1 MMKSH
6 KVPARSRSGWRAA
19 ATAAAVMLALS
30 GCGGSNSGGGSTP
43 NAAPTDKVLH
53 LSFLQDPGQ
62 PPDPDIYY
70 AGQGLLLTTNNYEG
84 LLQYKAGVDK
94 AVLEP
99 LLATSWTA
107 SPDNKVYTFKLREG
121 VKFHDGTPFTSAA
134 VKASFDR
141 RLAVNQGPAYMVK
154 DVESVTTQ
162 GDYGVT
168 ITLKAPNSAF
178 LDYLACPYG
187 PRMLSP
193 EGLKKNA
200 GTDNAQG
207 YLTTH
212 DLGTGPFMLTDA
224 QVGSHYALAAFPDY
238 WGPKPYF
245 EKVDIPVITD
255 VSAQQLQF
263 NNGQVAA
270 ILHDLPSSAVQSYLN
285 NKSFANY
292 SLPTMMSNY
301 VYVNPRKGIMTDIK
315 NRTAVMQAVD
325 VDELVKQTY
334 FGRGKKA
341 EQIYPPN
348 MMAAEFGKQ
357 TVPHDPSALS
367 AIAGKL
373 PADQKT
379 VTIGYDSSNPDNQL
393 ISNLI
398 QTELAAAGLTAKVQ
412 AYPTSEIY
420 GWVGGDGQ
428 GAPEILTYLGWPD
441 APSPYT
447 WGHISWDADGG
458 LNFFGCS
465 APPVSAALAAG
476 LPNDS
481 APDFSTAGEEAVKTG
496 CWLNVADVN
505 DFMVAQPWLKGVE
518 QAHVVTNPNSLR
530 LAALS
535 VG

>member
-1 MMKSH
+1 MIKRLKTMA
-6 KVPARSRSGWRAA
+6 VVGAVAA
-19 ATAAAVMLALS
+19 LTLS
-30 GCGGSNSGGGSTP
+30 GCSGSESGGGAP

-70 AGQGLLLTTNNYEG
+70 AGQGLLLTTNIYEG
-84 LLQYKAGVDK
+84 LLQYKADTDR
-94 AVLEP
+94 AELEP
-99 LLATSWTA
+99 LLATEWKA
-107 SPDNKVYTFKLREG
+107 SPDNKVFTLKLRQG

-141 RLAVNQGPAYMVK
+141 RAAVNQGPAYMVT

-162 GDYGVT
+162 GDYDVT

-200 GTDNAQG
+200 GSDNAQT
-207 YLTTH
+207 YLTNH
-212 DLGTGPFMLTDA
+212 DLGTGPYTLTA
-224 QVGSHYALAAFPDY
+224 AEVGSKYELAVFADY
-238 WGPKPYF
+238 WGAKPYF
-245 EKVDIPVITD
+245 EKVEMPVITD

-263 NNGQVAA
+263 NNGQIAA
-270 ILHDLPSSAVQSYLN
+270 IMHDLPSSAVGQYLN
-285 NKSFANY
+285 ETKYAHY

-301 VYVNPRKGIMTDIK
+301 LYINPRKGMMTDAK
-315 NRTAVMQAVD
+315 NRNAVMQAVD

-334 FGRGKKA
+334 FGRGEKA
-341 EQIYPPN
+341 DQIYPSN
-348 MMAAEFGKQ
+348 MMPPEFGKQ
-357 TVPHDPSALS
+357 SVPHDPSVLTAV
-367 AIAGKL
+367 AAGL
-373 PADQKT
+373 PPDQKS

-393 ISNLI
+393 ISNLL
-398 QTELAAAGLTAKVQ
+398 QTQLAAAGLNAKVQ

-420 GWVGGDGQ
+420 GWIGSDAQ
-428 GAPEILTYLGWPD
+428 SAPEIMAYLGWPD

-447 WGHISWDADGG
+447 WGHISWDGDGG

-465 APPVSAALAAG
+465 APPVAAALAKG
-476 LPNDS
+476 LPTGSQADY
-481 APDFSTAGEEAVKTG
+481 STAGLEAVKTG
-496 CWLNVADVN
+496 CWLNIANVN

-518 QAHVVTNPNSLR
+518 QSHVVTNPNTLR

>member
-1 MMKSH
+1 MM
-6 KVPARSRSGWRAA
+6 AA
-19 ATAAAVMLALS
+19 IGAVAALTVS
-30 GCGGSNSGGGSTP
+30 GCGGSGSGGGAP

-62 PPDPDIYY
+62 PPDPDIFY
-70 AGQGLLLTTNNYEG
+70 AGQGLLLTTNIYEG

-94 AVLEP
+94 PQLEP
-99 LLATSWTA
+99 LLATEWTA
-107 SPDNKVYTFKLREG
+107 SPDNKVFTFKLRDG

-141 RLAVNQGPAYMVK
+141 RMAVNQGPAYMVK
-154 DVESVTTQ
+154 DVDSVTTQ

-168 ITLKAPNSAF
+168 ITLKGPNSAF

-200 GTDNAQG
+200 GADNAQN
-207 YLTTH
+207 YLTNH
-212 DLGTGPFMLTDA
+212 DLGTGPFTLTDA
-224 QVGSHYALAAFPDY
+224 QVGSHYGLAAFPDY
-238 WGPKPYF
+238 WGTKPYF
-245 EKVDIPVITD
+245 QKVDIPVITD

-263 NNGQVAA
+263 NNGQISA
-270 ILHDLPSSAVQSYLN
+270 ILHDLPSSAVGQYLN
-285 NKSFANY
+285 DSKYAHY

-301 VYVNPRKGIMTDIK
+301 LYVNPHKGMLTDAK
-315 NRTAVMQAVD
+315 NRTALLQAID

-334 FGRGKKA
+334 FGRGKVA
-341 EQIYPPN
+341 PQIYPSN
-348 MMAAEFGKQ
+348 VMADQFAKQ
-357 TVPHDPSALS
+357 SVPHEPSVLTGV
-367 AIAGKL
+367 AGGL
-373 PADQKT
+373 PVDQKAVT
-379 VTIGYDSSNPDNQL
+379 VGYDSSNPDNQL

-398 QTELAAAGLTAKVQ
+398 QTQLASAGLTAKVQ
-412 AYPTSEIY
+412 SYPTSEIY
-420 GWVGGDGQ
+420 GWIGGDGMA
-428 GAPEILTYLGWPD
+428 APEVLSLLAWPD

-458 LNFFGCS
+458 LNYLGCS
-465 APPVSAALAAG
+465 AAPVTDALARG
-476 LPNDS
+476 LPAGS
-481 APDFSTAGEEAVKTG
+481 ANDFSQAGEEAVKTG
-496 CWLNVADVN
+496 CWLNIADVD

>member
-1 MMKSH
+1 MTTKI
-6 KVPARSRSGWRAA
+6 RAM
-19 ATAAAVMLALS
+19 AAVAAVAVLALS
-30 GCGGSNSGGGSTP
+30 GCGGSDSTTTAP

-62 PPDPDIYY
+62 PPDPDVYY
-70 AGQGLLLTTNNYEG
+70 AGQGLLLTTNTYEG
-84 LLQYKAGVDK
+84 LLQYKAGTDK
-94 AVLEP
+94 PELQP
-99 LLATSWTA
+99 LLATEWNA
-107 SPDNKVYTFKLREG
+107 SPDNKVFTFKLREG

-141 RLAVNQGPAYMVK
+141 RLAVNQGPAYMVT
-154 DVESVTTQ
+154 DIDSVTTQ

-168 ITLKAPNSAF
+168 VTLKAPNSAF
-178 LDYLACPYG
+178 LDYMACPYG

-212 DLGTGPFMLTDA
+212 DLGTGPFTLTA
-224 QVGSHYALAAFPDY
+224 AEVGSRYALAAFPDY

-245 EKVDIPVITD
+245 EKVEIPVITD

-263 NNGQVAA
+263 NNGQIAA
-270 ILHDLPSSAVQSYLN
+270 ILHDLPSSAVQSYLD

-292 SLPTMMSNY
+292 SLPTMMSNF
-301 VYVNPRKGIMTDIK
+301 VYLNPRKGMMGDATK
-315 NRTAVMQAVD
+315 RTAVLQAID

-334 FGRGKKA
+334 FGRGKTA

-348 MMAAEFGKQ
+348 MMAADFGKQ
-357 TVPHDPSALS
+357 SVPHDPSVLTKLA
-367 AIAGKL
+367 AGL
-373 PADQKT
+373 PADQKA

-398 QTELAAAGLTAKVQ
+398 QTQLAAAGLTAKVQ

-420 GWVGGDGQ
+420 GWIGGDGQ
-428 GAPEILTYLGWPD
+428 SAPEIMTYLGWPD

-447 WGHISWDADGG
+447 WGHISWDASGG

-465 APPVSAALAAG
+465 APPVTDALAKGLPDGSEQAFSQAG
-476 LPNDS
+476 L
-481 APDFSTAGEEAVKTG
+481 EAVKTG

-518 QAHVVTNPNSLR
+518 QAHVVTDPNTLR

>member
-1 MMKSH
+1 MS
-6 KVPARSRSGWRAA
+6 AI
-19 ATAAAVMLALS
+19 AAVAVLTLS
-30 GCGGSNSGGGSTP
+30 ACGGSDSGGSSTP

-62 PPDPDIYY
+62 PPDPDVYY
-70 AGQGLLLTTNNYEG
+70 AGQGLLLTTNTYEG
-84 LLQYKAGVDK
+84 LLQYKAGTDK
-94 AVLEP
+94 AELEP
-99 LLATSWTA
+99 LLATEWTA
-107 SPDNKVYTFKLREG
+107 SPDNKVFTFKLRPG

-141 RLAVNQGPAYMVK
+141 RVAVNQGPAYMVK

-162 GDYGVT
+162 GDLGVT

-187 PRMLSP
+187 PRMMSP

-207 YLTTH
+207 YLTNH
-212 DLGTGPFMLTDA
+212 DLGTGPYTLTA
-224 QVGSHYALAAFPDY
+224 AEVGSKYELAAFADY
-238 WGPKPYF
+238 WGAKPYF
-245 EKVDIPVITD
+245 EKVEMPVITD

-263 NNGQVAA
+263 NNGQLAA
-270 ILHDLPSSAVQSYLN
+270 ILHDLPSSAVQSYLD

-301 VYVNPRKGIMTDIK
+301 VYINPRKGMMTDAK
-315 NRTAVMQAVD
+315 NRNAVMQAVD

-334 FGRGKKA
+334 FGRGQVA
-341 EQIYPPN
+341 SQIYPSN
-348 MMAAEFGKQ
+348 MMAPEFGKQ
-357 TVPHDPSALS
+357 SVPHDPSVLTAL
-367 AIAGKL
+367 AAGL
-373 PADQKT
+373 PPDQKN

-393 ISNLI
+393 ISNLL
-398 QTELAAAGLTAKVQ
+398 QTQLAAAGLTAKVQ

-420 GWVGGDGQ
+420 GWIGSDGQ
-428 GAPEILTYLGWPD
+428 AAPELLAYLGWPD

-447 WGHISWDADGG
+447 WGHISWDPDGG
-458 LNFFGCS
+458 LNLLGCS
-465 APPVSAALAAG
+465 APPITEALARG
-476 LPNDS
+476 LPTGSD
-481 APDFSTAGEEAVKTG
+481 ADFSTAGEEAVKTG
-496 CWLNVADVN
+496 CWLNVANVN

>member
-1 MMKSH
+1 MTRLRTLLA
-6 KVPARSRSGWRAA
+6 VGAA
-19 ATAAAVMLALS
+19 AMLAVTA
-30 GCGGSNSGGGSTP
+30 CGGSDSGGGGTP

-62 PPDPDIYY
+62 PPDPDVYY
-70 AGQGLLLTTNNYEG
+70 AGQGLLLTTNTYEG
-84 LLQYKAGVDK
+84 LLQYKAGTDK
-94 AVLEP
+94 PELEP
-99 LLATSWTA
+99 LLATAWTA
-107 SPDNKVYTFKLREG
+107 SPDNKVFTFTLRQG

-141 RLAVNQGPAYMVK
+141 RLAVNQGPAYMVA

-168 ITLKAPNSAF
+168 VTLKAPNSAF

-193 EGLKKNA
+193 EGLQKNA
-200 GTDNAQG
+200 GADHAQG

-212 DLGTGPFMLTDA
+212 DLGTGPYTLTA
-224 QVGSHYALAAFPDY
+224 AEVGSKYELTAFGDY
-238 WGPKPYF
+238 WGAKPYF
-245 EKVDIPVITD
+245 EKVDLPVITD

-263 NNGQVAA
+263 NNGQLAA
-270 ILHDLPSSAVQSYLN
+270 ILHDLPSSAVQSYMDDE
-285 NKSFANY
+285 KYANY

-301 VYVNPRKGIMTDIK
+301 VYVNPRKGMMTDVK
-315 NRTAVMQAVD
+315 NRAAVMSAID

-348 MMAAEFGKQ
+348 MMAAEYGKQ
-357 TVPHDPSALS
+357 SVTHDPSALS
-367 AIAGKL
+367 ALAANL
-373 PADQKT
+373 PADQKSI
-379 VTIGYDSSNPDNQL
+379 TIGYDSSNPDNQL

-398 QTELAAAGLTAKVQ
+398 QTQLAAAGLTAKVQ

-420 GWVGGDGQ
+420 GWIGGDGQ
-428 GAPEILTYLGWPD
+428 SAPEIMTYLGWPD

-465 APPVSAALAAG
+465 SPAITAALNAG
-476 LPNDS
+476 LPADT
-481 APDFSTAGEEAVKTG
+481 AADFSTAGEEAVKTG
-496 CWLNVADVN
+496 CWLNVADVD
-505 DFMVAQPWLKGVE
+505 DFMVAQPWLKGME

>member
-1 MMKSH
+1 MM
-6 KVPARSRSGWRAA
+6 ARLKTMVAVGAV
-19 ATAAAVMLALS
+19 AAVTLS
-30 GCGGSNSGGGSTP
+30 GCGGSDSGGGAP

-62 PPDPDIYY
+62 PPDPDIFY
-70 AGQGLLLTTNNYEG
+70 AGQGLLLTTNLYEG
-84 LLQYKAGVDK
+84 LLQYKAGTDK
-94 AVLEP
+94 PELEP
-99 LLATSWTA
+99 LLATEWKA
-107 SPDNKVYTFKLREG
+107 SPDNKVFTLKLRQG

-141 RLAVNQGPAYMVK
+141 RAAVNQGPAYMVK

-162 GDYGVT
+162 GDYDVT

-200 GTDNAQG
+200 GSDNAQN

-212 DLGTGPFMLTDA
+212 DLGTGPFTLTDA
-224 QVGSHYALAAFPDY
+224 QVGSHYGLAAFPDY

-245 EKVDIPVITD
+245 EKVELPVITD

-263 NNGQVAA
+263 NNGQIAA
-270 ILHDLPSSAVQSYLN
+270 ILHDLPSSAVGQYLN
-285 NKSFANY
+285 DGKYAHY

-301 VYVNPRKGIMTDIK
+301 LYINPHKGMLTDAK
-315 NRTAVMQAVD
+315 NRSAVLQAVN

-334 FGRGKKA
+334 FGRGKVA
-341 EQIYPPN
+341 GQIYPPN
-348 MMAAEFGKQ
+348 MMAPEFAKQ
-357 TVPHDPSALS
+357 SVPHDPSVLTGLAAS
-367 AIAGKL
+367 L

-398 QTELAAAGLTAKVQ
+398 QTQLAAAGLNAKVQ
-412 AYPTSEIY
+412 SYPTSEIY
-420 GWVGGDGQ
+420 AWIGGDGMA
-428 GAPEILTYLGWPD
+428 APELLTLLAWPD

-458 LNFFGCS
+458 LNYLGCS
-465 APPVSAALAAG
+465 APPVTEALAKG
-476 LPNDS
+476 LPTGSDE
-481 APDFSTAGEEAVKTG
+481 DFSTAGLEAVKTG

-518 QAHVVTNPNSLR
+518 QSHVVTNPNSLR
-530 LAALS
+530 LAGLS